1 MEKTAGFPQVLL
13 FAMASVEETGK
24 FFESRWPEARVVS
37 DPERI
42 FYDGFGRGRAGLRD
56 FASPRAIG
64 RYISAMFRGHF
75 PGRPIGSVM
84 VMPGLFL
91 IRDGAIVW
99 EHEFAHAGD
108 HPDLRALAE
117 IG

>member
-1 MEKTAGFPQVLL
+1 MLL
-13 FAMASVEETGK
+13 FAMASVEETEK
-24 FFESRWPEARVVS
+24 FFASRWPGARVVA
-37 DPERI
+37 DPERV

-64 RYISAMFRGHF
+64 RYISAMFHGHF

-84 VMPGLFL
+84 VMPGMFL
-91 IRDGAIVW
+91 VRDRVIVW

-108 HPDLRALAE
+108 HPDLQALA
-117 IG
+117 GLA